1 MNKKEFVEV
10 LSKKT
15 KLSKRNCEL
24 FLDEFKNCVLEV
36 CGKGQSVSIRDF
48 GKFSLIERKPRKFL
62 NPQTKRFY
70 IRPAKKVVVFKG
82 YKNFAEFVR

>member
-24 FLDEFKNCVLEV
+24 VLDEFKNCVLEV